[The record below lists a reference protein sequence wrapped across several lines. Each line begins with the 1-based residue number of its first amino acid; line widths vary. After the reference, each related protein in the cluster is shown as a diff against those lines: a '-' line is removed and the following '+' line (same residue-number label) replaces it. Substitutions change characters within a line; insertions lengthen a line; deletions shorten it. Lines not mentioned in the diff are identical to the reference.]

1 MLSSTY
7 LEGSV
12 STSFANVVRDTCSFH
27 LIESEEAIAAIAI
40 AAANADDDDSEEWL
54 PNKVAENRSREG
66 SVLSATALHSDQN
79 RAYVP
84 VNGDDSPVATEG
96 EPSARGQ

>member
-40 AAANADDDDSEEWL
+40 AAANADDHDSEEWL
-54 PNKVAENRSREG
+54 PMIPRRVRFERHRAPQRSKSCG
-66 SVLSATALHSDQN
+66 C
-79 RAYVP
+79 
-84 VNGDDSPVATEG
+84 
-96 EPSARGQ
+96 AR